1 MTRQPLGSEIDST
14 FLILKIAAMSQV
26 KIYGIREQLK
36 PIRSRLSDTIH
47 SCVVEALS
55 FPKDKRAHRFFHL
68 DADDFL
74 SPSGRTERY
83 TIIEFSMIE
92 GRTVET
98 KKRLINLLFQRIE
111 SEIGIL
117 PNDIEITITETPACN
132 WGFRGKP
139 GDEHTLNY
147 KIDV

>member
-1 MTRQPLGSEIDST
+1 
-14 FLILKIAAMSQV
+14 MSQV
-26 KIYGIREQLK
+26 KIYGLREQLQ
-36 PIRSRLSDTIH
+36 PIRSHLSDTIH

-55 FPKDKRAHRFFHL
+55 FPEDKRAHRFFHL
-68 DADDFL
+68 DAEDFF
-74 SPSGRTERY
+74 SPSGRTDRY

-92 GRTVET
+92 GRSIET
-98 KKRLINLLFQRIE
+98 KKKLINLLFQQIE

-132 WGFRGKP
+132 WGFRGKS

-147 KIDV
+147 KINV

>member
-1 MTRQPLGSEIDST
+1 
-14 FLILKIAAMSQV
+14 MSQV
-26 KIYGIREQLK
+26 KIYGMKEQLQ

-55 FPKDKRAHRFFHL
+55 FPEDKRAHRFFHL
-68 DADDFL
+68 DAKDFF
-74 SPSGRTERY
+74 SPSGRTDRY

-92 GRTVET
+92 GRSIKT
-98 KKRLINLLFQRIE
+98 KKKLINLLFQKIE

-117 PNDIEITITETPACN
+117 PNDIEITITGTPACN

-147 KIDV
+147 KINV

>member
-1 MTRQPLGSEIDST
+1 
-14 FLILKIAAMSQV
+14 MSQV
-26 KIYGIREQLK
+26 KIYGLRAQLK
-36 PIRSRLSDTIH
+36 PICRRLSDTIH

-55 FPKDKRAHRFFHL
+55 FPEDKRAHRFFHL
-68 DADDFL
+68 DADDFF
-74 SPSGRTERY
+74 SPLGRTERY

-117 PNDIEITITETPACN
+117 PNDIEITITEAPACN

>member
-1 MTRQPLGSEIDST
+1 
-14 FLILKIAAMSQV
+14 MSQV
-26 KIYGIREQLK
+26 KIYGLSAQLK
-36 PIRSRLSDTIH
+36 PICRRLSDTIH

-55 FPKDKRAHRFFHL
+55 FPEDKRAHRFFYF
-68 DADDFL
+68 DPDDFF
-74 SPSGRTERY
+74 SPSGRTDRY

-147 KIDV
+147 KINV